1 MPRYRVFHLNRYLR
15 TFGNRDDAL
24 RWIMKQCD
32 RQDNY
37 YFYEDFE
44 ILDGSDFL

>member
-1 MPRYRVFHLNRYLR
+1 MPYRVYHLNVYVKSFR
-15 TFGNRDDAL
+15 TRDDAL
-24 RWIMKQCD
+24 RFILSQTK

-37 YFYEDFE
+37 YFAEDFE